1 MKKKKVLFITNWYP
15 NSSSLNLG
23 VFIKRHAES
32 INLIAELTT
41 AAITISSSNKIF
53 EKQVHQS
60 KNESVG
66 HLIHIEIKSKLW
78 KLITY
83 MPYYQYRLIKKEL
96 KKIDHFEFDLVQS
109 NVLFAAGLIGAR
121 FSRKLNIS
129 HVHVEHWSGISD
141 FLKKSIYKRQG
152 YNALKKASA
161 IVCVSDFFKNDI
173 SQTIPNDNIH
183 VIPNVISDDFQ
194 VSVKKESNNIRFLAV
209 AHWSFPKKPSL
220 FLNALSALAKTGLTF
235 ELTFIGS
242 GELQEQIIE
251 EDFPFKILFLGDIKN
266 KDLVSYYQEAEV
278 FLHASSYE
286 TFSVVPIESLLTGTP
301 VVASK
306 VGVLPEIINE
316 DNGVLCNDT
325 LEDWISGIQK
335 VVNTKYDVE
344 KVRKSV
350 EGKFSMETVS
360 NKFNELYQSL

>member
-141 FLKKSIYKRQG
+141 FLKKKYIQ
-152 YNALKKASA
+152 
-161 IVCVSDFFKNDI
+161 
-173 SQTIPNDNIH
+173 
-183 VIPNVISDDFQ
+183 
-194 VSVKKESNNIRFLAV
+194 
-209 AHWSFPKKPSL
+209 
-220 FLNALSALAKTGLTF
+220 KTG
-235 ELTFIGS
+235 I
-242 GELQEQIIE
+242 QC
-251 EDFPFKILFLGDIKN
+251 FK
-266 KDLVSYYQEAEV
+266 
-278 FLHASSYE
+278 
-286 TFSVVPIESLLTGTP
+286 
-301 VVASK
+301 
-306 VGVLPEIINE
+306 
-316 DNGVLCNDT
+316 
-325 LEDWISGIQK
+325 
-335 VVNTKYDVE
+335 
-344 KVRKSV
+344 KS
-350 EGKFSMETVS
+350 ERNCLRF
-360 NKFNELYQSL
+360 

>member
-1 MKKKKVLFITNWYP
+1 M
-15 NSSSLNLG
+15 
-23 VFIKRHAES
+23 
-32 INLIAELTT
+32 
-41 AAITISSSNKIF
+41 
-53 EKQVHQS
+53 
-60 KNESVG
+60 
-66 HLIHIEIKSKLW
+66 
-78 KLITY
+78 
-83 MPYYQYRLIKKEL
+83 
-96 KKIDHFEFDLVQS
+96 
-109 NVLFAAGLIGAR
+109 
-121 FSRKLNIS
+121 
-129 HVHVEHWSGISD
+129 
-141 FLKKSIYKRQG
+141 
-152 YNALKKASA
+152 
-161 IVCVSDFFKNDI
+161 
-173 SQTIPNDNIH
+173 
-183 VIPNVISDDFQ
+183 
-194 VSVKKESNNIRFLAV
+194 AV

-286 TFSVVPIESLLTGTP
+286 TFSVVPIESFLTGTP